1 METFNIEREA
11 MKSVGITAALVY
23 GVIGKMNRDRKE
35 PTRKEVKNAIG
46 ILSAK
51 QIRVS
56 LKRLEES
63 GLITSTQ
70 PNMSAGDVSKHYA
83 VR

>member
-1 METFNIEREA
+1 METFNIDREA

-23 GVIGKMNRDRKE
+23 GVIGQMNRDRKE
-35 PTRKEVKNAIG
+35 PTRKEVENAIG

>member
-1 METFNIEREA
+1 METFNIDREA

-35 PTRKEVKNAIG
+35 PTRKELEKAIG
-46 ILSAK
+46 ILSTK
-51 QIRVS
+51 QVRVS
-56 LKRLEES
+56 LKRLEVS

>member
-1 METFNIEREA
+1 METFNIDREA
-11 MKSVGITAALVY
+11 MKSVGIMAALVY

-35 PTRKEVKNAIG
+35 PTRKEVENAIG

>member
-1 METFNIEREA
+1 METFNIDREA

-23 GVIGKMNRDRKE
+23 GVIDQMNRDRKE

>member
-1 METFNIEREA
+1 METFNIDREA

-23 GVIGKMNRDRKE
+23 GVIGHMNRDRKE
-35 PTRKEVKNAIG
+35 PTRKEVENAIG

-63 GLITSTQ
+63 GFITSTQ

>member
-1 METFNIEREA
+1 METFNIDRKA

-23 GVIGKMNRDRKE
+23 GVIGEMNRDRKE
-35 PTRKEVKNAIG
+35 PTRKEVESAIG
-46 ILSAK
+46 ILSTK
-51 QIRVS
+51 QVRVS

-63 GLITSTQ
+63 GLVTSTQ

>member
-1 METFNIEREA
+1 METFNIDREA
-11 MKSVGITAALVY
+11 MKSAGITAALVY
-23 GVIGKMNRDRKE
+23 GVIGQMNRDRKE
-35 PTRKEVKNAIG
+35 PTRKEVENAIG

-51 QIRVS
+51 QVRVS

>member
-1 METFNIEREA
+1 METFNIDREA

-23 GVIGKMNRDRKE
+23 GVIGQMNRDRKE
-35 PTRKEVKNAIG
+35 PTRKEVENAIE